1 MAAKPIPGNVLPV
14 RAQSAL
20 QAFAMQL
27 GAAALVCVLI
37 ATSYFRSKRARRRL
51 PPGPPGLPLIGN
63 LHQLPMTHQERT
75 FAQWGTRYGDVVYA
89 RVLNR
94 AALILNR
101 ASTARALLERRGA
114 KYSGRPYTTFVRDMC
129 APATS
134 ADALTMLKSADRTL
148 RRMHPWRRHR
158 RWFQTA
164 LQARNALNAHEPLQ
178 YAEVQN
184 LLRDLLREPEGVLK
198 HVKRY
203 VAALML
209 GVAYGY
215 SPSSMDDE
223 FIAMA
228 EDAMQI
234 ITESGGPS
242 TMLVDFIPIMKYLP
256 AWMPGMEVKR
266 SGLRARRLIRD
277 MERIPLE
284 RVKREMA
291 EGTAR
296 PSIAT
301 VLLEEAANT
310 GSLDEAEEREIRS
323 VLGVIWYGYSTYH
336 IIQGVASRLAQ
347 RPAKTTTVLTTF
359 ILMMVVHPEV
369 LQKAQREVDSVVGD
383 SRLPNFS
390 DRPALPYL
398 EAVLKEVYRWLA
410 PVPLGVPHQLTED
423 DHYEGFDMPAGSMVL
438 ANIWAMSRDEALY
451 SDPDTFDPE
460 RFMGLSEA
468 KSEETD
474 PRRIVFGFGRRLCPG
489 RLLADSSIFLAAANI
504 ISAFDV
510 RTSRTQDGQ
519 EIPLVPSFTTGATPK
534 AIRVRYPPQVREGS
548 GTDAG
553 GGRDIRMSGRVF
565 GPGLSVYVIL
575 TGVGRLRARFEHGV
589 DTGDA
594 AWPDTSK

>member
-1 MAAKPIPGNVLPV
+1 MAAKSIPGNVLPV

-114 KYSGRPYTTFVRDMC
+114 KYSGRPYTTFVRDIVGWSQLVNM
-129 APATS
+129 PYT
-134 ADALTMLKSADRTL
+134 DQ
-148 RRMHPWRRHR
+148 WRRHR

-223 FIAMA
+223 YIAMA

-310 GSLDEAEEREIRS
+310 GSLDEAEEKEIRS
-323 VLGVIWYGYSTYH
+323 VLGVMYAAGTDT
-336 IIQGVASRLAQ
+336 
-347 RPAKTTTVLTTF
+347 TTTVLTTF
-359 ILMMVVHPEV
+359 ILMMVVNPEV
-369 LQKAQREVDSVVGD
+369 LQKAQREVDSVLGD

-460 RFMGLSEA
+460 RFMELSEA

-510 RTSRTQDGQ
+510 RTPRMQDGQ
-519 EIPLVPSFTTGATPK
+519 EIPLVPSFTTGAVVHPK
-534 AIRVRYPPQVREGS
+534 PFAC
-548 GTDAG
+548 
-553 GGRDIRMSGRVF
+553 DIRPRSA
-565 GPGLSVYVIL
+565 
-575 TGVGRLRARFEHGV
+575 RAAELML
-589 DTGDA
+589 A
-594 AWPDTSK
+594 ADGISE